1 MSDQWPGVSAR
12 GVLDGDAEALGGL
25 CDGRGPSVVGYCAR
39 ICGPERAV
47 EAAAAAFAAF
57 RAGAVRARDPLS
69 IDPEELLLGRT
80 RAAAAQRAPKPA
92 ASLVFAEIPCSQIPV
107 LLAERASGSISPAD
121 EDRLRQHLARC
132 AACQAVEGIQEEAER
147 TYFHPTLDAVDPV
160 SRLEIIDALRR
171 AVPPAPDGR
180 TWVSFNGDRPDTPAP
195 EIQQAVVGP
204 GEPRIPKPLP
214 RTAAVSGP
222 NLTSTPVGQ
231 PQATGPAAPPP
242 QASGNPG
249 GPVPVEVIRRST
261 LAGGVVLP
269 QPTTGSG
276 SPAGPPSAHHEPTA
290 PGPTA
295 HDTGYGHTEHE
306 TARGGSASGPMAHG
320 ESASGRPTGEWDSP
334 TGAMS
339 AVDIGAALGYHQT
352 GVDPASQTGWADAGG
367 AGADPAGP
375 DDGHSG
381 RRRRMAVPFSPAGGG
396 RVTVPRVLGPVA
408 VLVVGLL
415 VALFVAGVFTSGSHG
430 PPAGSVSGGQ
440 TNPSATPTGTSA
452 SGSSAIGGGSTGG
465 GSAAG
470 DGSTAASAGV
480 TTAASRAAAKKRAA
494 ALARKLRAAGGTG
507 AAKTSPS
514 SPATPSSTQA
524 ATGTRVTS
532 PSSGSR
538 TTSPTSGGTP
548 GSRPTSPTGGAPA
561 ANVTKPSSGTGTVT
575 VHELGAGAGSARP
588 VTGVPAT
595 GATGYQPG

>member
-25 CDGRGPSVVGYCAR
+25 CDSRGPSVVGYCAR

-69 IDPEELLLGRT
+69 IDPEVLLLGRT

-107 LLAERASGSISPAD
+107 LLAERASGLISPAD

-132 AACQAVEGIQEEAER
+132 AACQALQGTQEEAER

-171 AVPPAPDGR
+171 AVPPAPEGR

-195 EIQQAVVGP
+195 EIQQAGVGP

-222 NLTSTPVGQ
+222 NLTSTRVGA
-231 PQATGPAAPPP
+231 PQAAGPSAPPP
-242 QASGNPG
+242 QASTNPG
-249 GPVPVEVIRRST
+249 GPVAVEVIRRST
-261 LAGGVVLP
+261 LAGGVVVP
-269 QPTTGSG
+269 QPSIGAG
-276 SPAGPPSAHHEPTA
+276 SPAGPPSAHEPAA
-290 PGPTA
+290 PGPAA
-295 HDTGYGHTEHE
+295 HGTGYGHPGHG
-306 TARGGSASGPMAHG
+306 TARGGS
-320 ESASGRPTGEWDSP
+320 ESGRPTGEWDSP

-352 GVDPASQTGWADAGG
+352 GVDPASQAGFTGAGG
-367 AGADPAGP
+367 PGADPAGP

-381 RRRRMAVPFSPAGGG
+381 RRRRMVVPFSTAGGG

-430 PPAGSVSGGQ
+430 PQAGSASGGQ
-440 TNPSATPTGTSA
+440 TSPSATPTGTSV
-452 SGSSAIGGGSTGG
+452 SGSSAIGGGSSGG

-507 AAKTSPS
+507 AAKTSPT

-538 TTSPTSGGTP
+538 ATSPATGGTP

-561 ANVTKPSSGTGTVT
+561 ANVTRPSSGTGAVT